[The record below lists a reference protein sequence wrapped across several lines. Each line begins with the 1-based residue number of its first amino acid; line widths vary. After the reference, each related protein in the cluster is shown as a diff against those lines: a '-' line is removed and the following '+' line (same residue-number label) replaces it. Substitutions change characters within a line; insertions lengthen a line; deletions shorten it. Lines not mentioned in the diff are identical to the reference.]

1 MTIITPPIVIEL
13 IKRIT
18 VSIIASTYEK
28 IYILLIIKAT
38 L

>member
-1 MTIITPPIVIEL
+1 MTIITPPILIEL
-13 IKRIT
+13 IKKIT
-18 VSIIASTYEK
+18 VSINANNYET